1 MNRETGMITD
11 VRSLV
16 LESEEFGPEQVDI
29 IRELLANDLSAVRA
43 LREASQIL
51 KDKLKSASGAA
62 KQDIKKRLGIVEYLL
77 GRSATAQFYLIDV
90 GDDPFALEY
99 LGKAYMAREQYH
111 EAAAAFE
118 AAVKVLAKSAGSKAD
133 QREQTKLMTMK
144 LYAAGAHRLAGDRD
158 QAWKLLK
165 SVENAAG
172 ELAEYHYQKG
182 CLLADEGDRM
192 EALKELEHA
201 LTLDP
206 HHPEALF
213 HAAYI
218 HDLYG
223 NDELAQELYE
233 RCVSR
238 APVHMGA
245 LINLGIL
252 YEDKGE
258 YARAARCFR
267 RVLNIYPTNGRARL
281 FFRDAVAAE
290 SAETEE
296 TPETKRRLDR
306 TQQLLNRPVHELELS
321 ARARHCLEDLGV
333 ETIGDLVALSE
344 QDLMKAKNFGDT
356 SLAEIK
362 EQLQRLGLS
371 LGMAPARK
379 EVRREQE
386 PQIDPQLL
394 SKPVSELNVSG
405 RVRRCLEKLNIET
418 VGQLIEYT
426 PQQLLAVK
434 NFGTTSLRELQ
445 EELARYGLALKTGK

>member
-1 MNRETGMITD
+1 MSQGMITD

-16 LESEEFGPEQVDI
+16 LESEEFGPAQVET
-29 IRELLANDLSAVRA
+29 IRELLANDLSAVRQ
-43 LREASQIL
+43 LREASQVL
-51 KDKLKSASGAA
+51 KDKLKKSSGSA
-62 KQDIKKRLGIVEYLL
+62 KQEIKKRLGVVEYLL
-77 GRSATAQFYLIDV
+77 GRSSTAQFYLVDV
-90 GDDPFALEY
+90 GNDPFALEY
-99 LGKAYMAREQYH
+99 LGKAYLAREHYD
-111 EAAAAFE
+111 EAAEAFE
-118 AAVKVLAKSAGSKAD
+118 AAANAAAKSGSSD
-133 QREQTKLMTMK
+133 VDPVLMT
-144 LYAAGAHRLAGDRD
+144 LYAAGAHRLAGDLDR
-158 QAWKLLK
+158 ARKLLK
-165 SVENAAG
+165 SVEKKADN
-172 ELAEYHYQKG
+172 LAEYHYQKG

-223 NDELAQELYE
+223 NDDLAQELYE

-267 RVLNIYPTNGRARL
+267 RVLTIYPTNARARL
-281 FFRDAVAAE
+281 FFRDADAAQSE
-290 SAETEE
+290 QTEE
-296 TPETKRRLDR
+296 EPQTQRKLDR
-306 TQQLLNRPVHELELS
+306 TQQLLTRPVHELELS

-333 ETIGDLVALSE
+333 ETIGDLVALTE
-344 QDLMKAKNFGDT
+344 QDLMRAKNFGDT
-356 SLAEIK
+356 SLNEIK
-362 EQLQRLGLS
+362 EQLRRYGLS
-371 LGMAPARK
+371 LGMVPAKK
-379 EVRREQE
+379 EPPSEEAGRV
-386 PQIDPQLL
+386 DPQLL

-405 RVRRCLEKLNIET
+405 RVRRCLERLNIET

-426 PQQLLAVK
+426 PEQLLAVK
-434 NFGTTSLRELQ
+434 NFGKTSLKELQ
-445 EELARYGLALKTGK
+445 EELARYGLSLRATK